1 MAGHSA
7 AERAADA
14 HLEPDHAAMSVG
26 YVDPHITASLKN
38 TSARVEYSLNPGRQQ
53 YCNSHEI

>member
-1 MAGHSA
+1 
-7 AERAADA
+7 
-14 HLEPDHAAMSVG
+14 MSVG